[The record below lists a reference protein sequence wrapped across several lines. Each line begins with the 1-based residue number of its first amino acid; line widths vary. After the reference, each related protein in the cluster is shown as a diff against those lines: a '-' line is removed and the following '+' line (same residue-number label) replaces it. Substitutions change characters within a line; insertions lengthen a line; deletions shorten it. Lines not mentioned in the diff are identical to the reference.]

1 MLDQINAN
9 IERHI
14 KTHTERSDDDRA
26 AVSVLETFLRSNG
39 RINTSFASDDKWPN
53 HDGTF
58 EFVPDPDISRRPKQT
73 FYVQIKGT
81 RNYTEREGV
90 IKYTLKDLAFP
101 AFICGRVSLDPGI
114 LFVILNPAERG
125 DERVFWKYMSPSF
138 LNSIDFAK
146 DSITVSFSPEEEILN
161 NDESVLAFCERLE
174 KIVERH
180 SFVNQLERHSYSFEE
195 AKRIVETCDTE
206 ITESIDNLSILNKS
220 RDNISR
226 RILTRLN
233 DLCISALLLN
243 AMKDGYQSP
252 NAGFAWEYSL
262 LRANTKYLGNFYRG
276 LQYIG
281 RRIPEEGQAERLM
294 LKYYSFMWEIRQ
306 SLYENY
312 GITVLQNLEKFQEYT
327 GTDELDKQYY
337 ELVANAFSNPKT
349 EQKHNSN
356 TRFYIQKRTPF
367 YVGKER
373 YFEVTLQQAD
383 IYASKY
389 NRITAYTQLDISTG
403 YSVQIDYV
411 PSFIN
416 LWGVDTEIKIITAW
430 RVSVDPKCL
439 NKLGKILNMR
449 LQLSSKYGEYDA
461 LMRFLTETC
470 MDFLEMIDL
479 REIHFSHLLESVYNK
494 TNTSYFKDVLQQL
507 WDNYSTG
514 STRFGRYTV
523 RYLLLNL
530 REDLLERV
538 MPSQFNPQWKCRDL
552 YLSKKCFP
560 FERNPLA
567 SDLADSK
574 TSQLSQA
581 KYLARVVEKEKTE
594 IAVPYWSIVK
604 SMQDTGEIYCN
615 LGGDLTEQAIQKYND
630 CLDDWERQKGYE
642 IISDGNVA
650 CIAAY
655 EASTLF
661 ILNKLL
667 ELSQLPNKGQKEVNE
682 RYLRDC
688 NIAFS
693 DPKKEETLKYAFVNS
708 RVLLIYGAAGTG
720 KTTLID
726 MISTMLSG
734 RRKLFLTKTHT
745 ALQNLQ
751 RRINNPGADASF
763 VSINSFTKR
772 VNLPDYDIIFV
783 DECSTIDNR
792 AMKVFLE
799 KMRSDTFLV
808 LAGDTYQIESIDF
821 GNWFTYAKDIIKTKG
836 SNVELVSTWRTKDPG
851 LIELWNE
858 TRNKGALIT
867 EKLVIDGPFSENIGE
882 GVLNS
887 EIMDEVILCLNYDGK
902 FGLNNM
908 NSYFQNAN
916 TETAVVWRDWKYKVG
931 DHILFNDTDR
941 FSLLYNNLKGQI
953 VQIELFDSRIRFTV
967 DVEIPLTEQDCQ
979 NDGIEFIDI
988 IDDVTRIR
996 FDVLDF
1002 EEEMADEDR
1011 KKAIVPFQLAYAVS
1025 IHKAQGLE
1033 YRSVKVVIPSSNA
1046 EKITHG
1052 IFYTAI
1058 TRAKEKLKIY
1068 WSSETMQEVVA
1079 GFSVDTSR
1087 QKSLAIIKE
1096 KLKQDKNT

>member
-1 MLDQINAN
+1 MLDQTNAN

-14 KTHTERSDDDRA
+14 KTHTERSDDDRS

-53 HDGTF
+53 HDNTF
-58 EFVPDPDISRRPKQT
+58 EFVPNPEISRRPVQT

-161 NDESVLAFCERLE
+161 NEESVLAFCERLE
-174 KIVERH
+174 EIVERH

-195 AKRIVETCDTE
+195 A
-206 ITESIDNLSILNKS
+206 
-220 RDNISR
+220 
-226 RILTRLN
+226 
-233 DLCISALLLN
+233 
-243 AMKDGYQSP
+243 
-252 NAGFAWEYSL
+252 
-262 LRANTKYLGNFYRG
+262 
-276 LQYIG
+276 
-281 RRIPEEGQAERLM
+281 
-294 LKYYSFMWEIRQ
+294 
-306 SLYENY
+306 
-312 GITVLQNLEKFQEYT
+312 
-327 GTDELDKQYY
+327 
-337 ELVANAFSNPKT
+337 
-349 EQKHNSN
+349 
-356 TRFYIQKRTPF
+356 
-367 YVGKER
+367 
-373 YFEVTLQQAD
+373 
-383 IYASKY
+383 
-389 NRITAYTQLDISTG
+389 
-403 YSVQIDYV
+403 
-411 PSFIN
+411 
-416 LWGVDTEIKIITAW
+416 
-430 RVSVDPKCL
+430 
-439 NKLGKILNMR
+439 
-449 LQLSSKYGEYDA
+449 
-461 LMRFLTETC
+461 
-470 MDFLEMIDL
+470 
-479 REIHFSHLLESVYNK
+479 
-494 TNTSYFKDVLQQL
+494 
-507 WDNYSTG
+507 
-514 STRFGRYTV
+514 
-523 RYLLLNL
+523 
-530 REDLLERV
+530 
-538 MPSQFNPQWKCRDL
+538 
-552 YLSKKCFP
+552 
-560 FERNPLA
+560 
-567 SDLADSK
+567 
-574 TSQLSQA
+574 
-581 KYLARVVEKEKTE
+581 
-594 IAVPYWSIVK
+594 
-604 SMQDTGEIYCN
+604 
-615 LGGDLTEQAIQKYND
+615 
-630 CLDDWERQKGYE
+630 
-642 IISDGNVA
+642 
-650 CIAAY
+650 
-655 EASTLF
+655 
-661 ILNKLL
+661 
-667 ELSQLPNKGQKEVNE
+667 
-682 RYLRDC
+682 
-688 NIAFS
+688 
-693 DPKKEETLKYAFVNS
+693 
-708 RVLLIYGAAGTG
+708 
-720 KTTLID
+720 
-726 MISTMLSG
+726 
-734 RRKLFLTKTHT
+734 T

-772 VNLPDYDIIFV
+772 VNLPDYDVIFV

-799 KMRSDTFLV
+799 KMRPDTFLV

-941 FSLLYNNLKGQI
+941 FSLLYNNLKGRI